1 MKFALALALALS
13 GGAAR
18 AQDGG
23 APAVVDVEF
32 AEVRQ
37 PDGGVVLVSGGAWLS
52 DYTLITAAQ
61 REQRLDAEN
70 KALRAAPPPP
80 SPPALVALIVL
91 TAAAGYVGGLLT
103 PRP

>member
-1 MKFALALALALS
+1 MSRAIALALALS

-37 PDGGVVLVSGGAWLS
+37 PDGGVVLVSGGAWLR
-52 DYTLITAAQ
+52 DDVLL
-61 REQRLDAEN
+61 E
-70 KALRAAPPPP
+70 RANDIKNPAPKPVPTPPPP
-80 SPPALVALIVL
+80 SAPVVVL
-91 TAAAGYVGGLLT
+91 TAVAAALAGYVGGLLT